1 MLRTITLNTETPT
14 LVPETP
20 NTGSRMLETALTQL
34 NNAFELLVLDEGLRA
49 LIRQP
54 ERELT
59 VAVPIRRDN
68 GTLSIYTGYRVQH
81 SSARGPCKGGIRFHP
96 VVDLNE
102 VRGLALLMTLK
113 CTVANLPYG
122 GAKGG
127 ISVDPAE
134 LSNYELERLT
144 RRYAAMIMP
153 ILGGKRDIPAPD
165 VNTNPQIMAWFMDTV
180 SMMQGHLAPEV
191 TTGKPV
197 GLGGSQGRVEATGR
211 GVAIATVEMLRR
223 LGREPTDT
231 RVAVQGYGNVGFHA
245 ARILAQEHGCRI
257 VGVSD
262 VSGGLYDPS
271 GLPLT
276 SLNDFVG
283 HNPGNLLSGYVT
295 NGRVDRISNEELL
308 TLDVD
313 VLIPAAIENQIT
325 NRNADLIQAQ
335 VLVEGANGPTTFE
348 ADATLRDR
356 GIHVVPD
363 ILANAGG
370 VIVSYLE
377 WVQDLQ
383 WFFLQGSEV
392 QARLHGVMQRSF
404 EEVWALADRRQIDL
418 RSAAYLLAV
427 QRVAQAISQRGI
439 FP

>member
-1 MLRTITLNTETPT
+1 MNLTIEKRTSASETLNF
-14 LVPETP
+14 
-20 NTGSRMLETALTQL
+20 GGGMLGTALTQL
-34 NNAFELLVLDEGLRA
+34 DNAFDLLELDEWLRA

-59 VAVPIRRDN
+59 VAVPIRRDS
-68 GTLSIYTGYRVQH
+68 GTVSVYTGFRVQH

-102 VRGLALLMTLK
+102 VRALALLMTLK
-113 CTVANLPYG
+113 CAVTNLPYG

-127 ISVDPAE
+127 VSVDPAE

-165 VNTNPQIMAWFMDTV
+165 INTNPQIMAWFMDTV
-180 SMMQGHLAPEV
+180 SMIKGQLSPEII
-191 TTGKPV
+191 TGKPID
-197 GLGGSQGRVEATGR
+197 LGGSKGRIDATGR
-211 GVAIATVEMLRR
+211 GVAIAAIEMLRH
-223 LGREPTDT
+223 LGRDPGEIQI
-231 RVAVQGYGNVGFHA
+231 AVQGYGNVGFHA
-245 ARILAQEHGCRI
+245 ARILSQEHGCRI
-257 VGVSD
+257 VGISD
-262 VSGGLYDPS
+262 VSGGLYNPN
-271 GLPLT
+271 GLPLS
-276 SLNDFVG
+276 SLSDYIG
-283 HNPGNLLSGYVT
+283 HYPARLLSGYVT
-295 NGRVDRISNEELL
+295 NGHVDRVSNEELL

-313 VLIPAAIENQIT
+313 MLIPAAIEDQIT
-325 NRNADLIQAQ
+325 VRNADLIQAQ
-335 VLVEGANGPTTFE
+335 ILVEGANGPTSFE
-348 ADATLRDR
+348 ADAILRDR
-356 GIHVVPD
+356 GVQVVPD

-383 WFFLQGSEV
+383 WFFLEASEV
-392 QARLHGVMQRSF
+392 QTRLHDVMQRAF
-404 EEVWALADRRQIDL
+404 EEVWSLAERRQIDM

-427 QRVAQAISQRGI
+427 QRVAEAINERGI